1 MMLNQAQVDTLEPGR
16 TKNKISS
23 YRDIVAHIKKIN
35 GAVANGAIAEAN
47 LNRAAV

>member
-16 TKNKISS
+16 TKISS